1 MINIF
6 ILCSDMSEVIIEHS
20 FVGFIQNMVI
30 VFIKRPRDN
39 WTSRHVR
46 LAKLVTSLRIKYLH
60 KSSLIYVPVTP
71 F

>member
-1 MINIF
+1 MMINIF

-39 WTSRHVR
+39 
-46 LAKLVTSLRIKYLH
+46 
-60 KSSLIYVPVTP
+60 
-71 F
+71 